1 MQTGREVLS
10 SLFPARFEERTAELR
25 CVFIF
30 PHKKESRAGSLFLDG
45 YAVSSSPR

>member
-10 SLFPARFEERTAELR
+10 SLFPARFEERTAILR

-30 PHKKESRAGSLFLDG
+30 PHKKREPGRLSYS
-45 YAVSSSPR
+45 

>member
-10 SLFPARFEERTAELR
+10 SLFPARFEERTAILR

-30 PHKKESRAGSLFLDG
+30 PQKKREPGRLSFS
-45 YAVSSSPR
+45 